1 VFTNVIYELLVFLLG
16 PSSFIGILLLT
27 ARFPHYSVLNSQT
40 LEMEKIDQ
48 NDTKFWE
55 GENWRKV
62 GEVAVEKRNIWRY
75 ILGRVVV
82 LR

>member
-1 VFTNVIYELLVFLLG
+1 
-16 PSSFIGILLLT
+16 
-27 ARFPHYSVLNSQT
+27 
-40 LEMEKIDQ
+40 MEKIDQ

-55 GENWRKV
+55 GENERKV